1 MNTEQKIFTSLFSN
15 DKVELASQKYEFAFP
30 DIKGEI
36 NKAED
41 LYNKAIDQNESLMGK
56 AAEFLIASTKPLLQ
70 IRSSLFN
77 NMEDFKTNYKQL
89 IGQSADST
97 QQVKD
102 FNLAIKKIDTQVEE
116 LTALARKIS

>member
-1 MNTEQKIFTSLFSN
+1 MNTEQKIFNSLFSSN
-15 DKVELASQKYEFAFP
+15 KIDLASQKYEFAFP

-41 LYNKAIDQNESLMGK
+41 LYNKAIDQNENLMGK
-56 AAEFLIASTKPLLQ
+56 AAEALIASTKPLLQ

-77 NMEDFKTNYKQL
+77 SMEDFKTQYKEL